1 MMTISKAWRGGWMAT
16 LTGALLACSGGSQDS
31 ARRAPATT
39 PAPVASG
46 SATTGSA
53 AAGSA
58 AVAPTPTPPP
68 APDAAPAP
76 PPDPLAPLPAD
87 HAAAL
92 AAIPADPAP
101 EALIRDTHYW
111 VGNEKS
117 LAVWHA
123 DVAGRGGGYLGVGT
137 DQNYLLAGW
146 QQASLIVVVDFDQ
159 GVIDLHRAYLAFFD
173 EAETPADFLALWDKA
188 NRARAT
194 ALIEAH
200 VTDAALRARVLKA
213 FGRAAADV
221 DGRLRYLMRTA
232 DKIAPTF
239 LTDAAQ
245 YAHVRKL
252 VQHGRVYAVR
262 GDYTAD
268 ATLLGLADALTGAGL
283 DLSVIY
289 LSNIEQYFD
298 YGPTYR
304 RNMLALPVAKDA
316 IVIRTLGWKTMG
328 WVEKD
333 TYHYNTQ
340 PAASFNE
347 WLRTSTVAN
356 LPAMLKRRTST
367 DKVGVSRMDEA
378 PKPGSKPPKIA
389 DRPTR

>member
-1 MMTISKAWRGGWMAT
+1 
-16 LTGALLACSGGSQDS
+16 
-31 ARRAPATT
+31 
-39 PAPVASG
+39 
-46 SATTGSA
+46 
-53 AAGSA
+53 
-58 AVAPTPTPPP
+58 
-68 APDAAPAP
+68 
-76 PPDPLAPLPAD
+76 
-87 HAAAL
+87 
-92 AAIPADPAP
+92 
-101 EALIRDTHYW
+101 
-111 VGNEKS
+111 
-117 LAVWHA
+117 
-123 DVAGRGGGYLGVGT
+123 
-137 DQNYLLAGW
+137 
-146 QQASLIVVVDFDQ
+146 
-159 GVIDLHRAYLAFFD
+159 
-173 EAETPADFLALWDKA
+173 
-188 NRARAT
+188 
-194 ALIEAH
+194 
-200 VTDAALRARVLKA
+200 VLKA

-232 DKIAPTF
+232 DKNRADLPHRRG
-239 LTDAAQ
+239 Q

-340 PAASFNE
+340 PAASFQ
-347 WLRTSTVAN
+347 RVAAHQHRRQ
-356 LPAMLKRRTST
+356 PAGHAQAPHVDRQGRRLAHGRSAQAGQQAAE
-367 DKVGVSRMDEA
+367 DR
-378 PKPGSKPPKIA
+378 
-389 DRPTR
+389 RPTDAVARRSPAAPAVCYQTRHYVGTLGAR

>member
-1 MMTISKAWRGGWMAT
+1 MTEEPTASRNPRYDDPTLDGARYRPSVAGVERVRPRSGLHIISKAGRAYGFYTENAWIEDPATGRAFALTATVYADDDGVIGDDRYRYDELARPILAALGEQLTRQLLRNVVTPRNVTYRARPRSDRMMTISKAWRGGWMAT

-123 DVAGRGGGYLGVGT
+123 RRGRTRRWLPRRRYRPELPARGLAAG
-137 DQNYLLAGW
+137 QP
-146 QQASLIVVVDFDQ
+146 
-159 GVIDLHRAYLAFFD
+159 HR
-173 EAETPADFLALWDKA
+173 
-188 NRARAT
+188 R
-194 ALIEAH
+194 
-200 VTDAALRARVLKA
+200 
-213 FGRAAADV
+213 
-221 DGRLRYLMRTA
+221 GRLR
-232 DKIAPTF
+232 P
-239 LTDAAQ
+239 
-245 YAHVRKL
+245 
-252 VQHGRVYAVR
+252 
-262 GDYTAD
+262 
-268 ATLLGLADALTGAGL
+268 GA
-283 DLSVIY
+283 
-289 LSNIEQYFD
+289 
-298 YGPTYR
+298 
-304 RNMLALPVAKDA
+304 
-316 IVIRTLGWKTMG
+316 
-328 WVEKD
+328 
-333 TYHYNTQ
+333 
-340 PAASFNE
+340 
-347 WLRTSTVAN
+347 
-356 LPAMLKRRTST
+356 
-367 DKVGVSRMDEA
+367 
-378 PKPGSKPPKIA
+378 
-389 DRPTR
+389 